1 MGPGLFTSRVGTG
14 CYGPKMPRTDRAS
27 RDIPASA
34 ERVYAALV
42 DPEALAAWLP
52 PAGMTGRF
60 EHYDPRPGG
69 SYRMVLTYDDPAGS
83 PGKTTADADVVEAR
97 FIELV
102 PNERIVT
109 EVDFVSDDPAF
120 AGTMSG
126 AWTLEPIPEG
136 TRVTITANNVPDG
149 ISAEDHAEGLGSSL
163 LNLEAYL
170 ER

>member
-1 MGPGLFTSRVGTG
+1 
-14 CYGPKMPRTDRAS
+14 MPRTDRAS